1 MKVVIDTHLHLYP
14 FYQLDKVF
22 SVLFGNLSK
31 PGNGYIKCAVLTEA
45 GGLNYFRKMKEREIS
60 LGPQFSIQVISPKC
74 MMIKYGTDELFLY
87 PGRQIISLENIEILS
102 LFSDKEFDDHIP
114 ARQIIDNINAQGALP
129 VLSWAPGKWFFKR
142 GKLVEQ
148 LLKESGPGKLLVGDT
163 SLRPVGWRVPRIIR
177 NAGEIGFGI
186 VCGSDPLPLS
196 GQEKVA
202 GSYAT
207 VMDTE
212 INPDDPAKD
221 IAAGFL
227 SGHLE
232 FSQAGYRRNIS
243 AVFKGIANL
252 YIRKIF

>member
-1 MKVVIDTHLHLYP
+1 MKVVIDTHVHLYP

-22 SVLFGNLSK
+22 SALFGNLSK
-31 PGNGYIKCAVLTEA
+31 PGNGYIKCAVLTEVA
-45 GGLNYFRKMKEREIS
+45 DLNYFRKMKEREIS
-60 LGPQFSIQVISPKC
+60 PGPQFSIQVISPKC
-74 MMIKYGTDELFLY
+74 LMIKQGDDQLYLF
-87 PGRQIISLENIEILS
+87 PGRQIKAQENIEILS
-102 LFSDKEFDDHIP
+102 LFADEEIEDGLP
-114 ARQIIDNINAQGALP
+114 AHQIITRINDISGVP
-129 VLSWAPGKWFFKR
+129 VLCWAPGKWFFKR

-163 SLRPVGWRVPRIIR
+163 SLRPVGWPVPRIMR
-177 NAGEIGFGI
+177 NAREIGFGI
-186 VCGSDPLPLS
+186 VCGSDPLPLP

-232 FSQAGYRRNIS
+232 FSQAGYRRNIYS
-243 AVFKGIANL
+243 AFKGIANL
-252 YIRKIF
+252 YICKIF